1 MSNTGKVTAMT
12 VEKSA
17 TIDVD
22 GKLEQRKKLAADLTK
37 KLADF
42 EKELETKN
50 YLVEGKIETAE
61 KLLAFVTEEAEW
73 KFSEA
78 LGIVETQSQLSKIK
92 DNLAKGK
99 STEIM
104 LSHLALEALYY
115 FLSKGTGKGVETAKT
130 YLALLKPITDA
141 LSRAKQDKDKKDQMV
156 KDLGTLESA
165 IDTGAVSDVEEGM
178 IDEISQ
184 ELSEDQK

>member
-17 TIDVD
+17 AIDVD
-22 GKLEQRKKLAADLTK
+22 GKLAQRQKLAADLKK

-42 EKELETKN
+42 EKELKTKN
-50 YLVEGKIETAE
+50 YLVEGKVETAQ
-61 KLLAFVTEEAEW
+61 KLLSFVNTEAEW

-78 LGIVETQSQLSKIK
+78 LGIVETASQLTKIK
-92 DNLAKGK
+92 DNLEKGK
-99 STEIM
+99 SKEIM

-115 FLSKGTGKGVETAKT
+115 FLSKGTGKGVESAQN
-130 YLALLKPITDA
+130 YLTLLKPITDA

-165 IDTGAVSDVEEGM
+165 IDTGAVSDVEEQM
-178 IDEISQ
+178 ITEIGA
-184 ELSEDQK
+184 ELAEDQK